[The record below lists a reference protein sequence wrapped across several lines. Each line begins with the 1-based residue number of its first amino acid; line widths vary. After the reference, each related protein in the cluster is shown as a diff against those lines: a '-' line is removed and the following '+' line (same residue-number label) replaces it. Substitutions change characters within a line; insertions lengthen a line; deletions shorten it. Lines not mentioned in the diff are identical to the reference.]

1 MKLVRLKTRI
11 LCFLLLSDLRGFLAT
26 GEKYKSFDV
35 IGIDEGQFFDDVR
48 HKMQNSACCDGVY
61 DQILSNNCDW
71 MLGLPVPLINP

>member
-1 MKLVRLKTRI
+1 MRLKTRI
-11 LCFLLLSDLRGFLAT
+11 MCFLLLSDIRGFLAT

-48 HKMQNSACCDGVY
+48 RKMQKYKYSACCDGVY

-71 MLGLPVPLINP
+71 MLGLPPLINP